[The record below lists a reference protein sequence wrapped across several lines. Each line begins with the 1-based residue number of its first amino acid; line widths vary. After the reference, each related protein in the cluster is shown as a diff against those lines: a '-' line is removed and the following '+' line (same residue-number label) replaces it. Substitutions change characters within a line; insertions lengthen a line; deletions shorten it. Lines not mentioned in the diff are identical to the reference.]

1 MPTLPTL
8 TLLDRDTSE
17 DHDLVATAKAH
28 LLEAEE
34 HAGRAAASAAQAAE
48 HYGTLAGRAAQRAA
62 DTVGERMSETAST
75 LREDAEE
82 IWNDPEDR
90 RFLLQL
96 GGGIAVVGLVVWL
109 WRRRKRR
116 KAEQRLQYE
125 ASSQGVPG
133 WDDPRTALT
142 DADADEVSVS

>member
-1 MPTLPTL
+1 MPTL
-8 TLLDRDTSE
+8 TLLDRDTSG
-17 DHDLVATAKAH
+17 DHDLVATARAH
-28 LLEAEE
+28 LAEAEE

-48 HYGTLAGRAAQRAA
+48 HYGSLAGRAAQRAA
-62 DTVGERMSETAST
+62 DTVGERMSETATT

-82 IWNDPEDR
+82 IWEDPENR

-116 KAEQRLQYE
+116 KREEELQYE
-125 ASSQGVPG
+125 ASSEGVPG
-133 WDDPRTALT
+133 WSDPRTALAD
-142 DADADEVSVS
+142 DATPVS